1 MHRLWIDSVA
11 ASPLLYRRPAELLVP
26 IGETLPDVPIIPAQ
40 RSHGKPGTQ
49 ARRSLV
55 AQVLWAEPRTSAS
68 AMIGSEVH
76 LGAIGALN
84 VRVARPQGVVLCS
97 V

>member
-1 MHRLWIDSVA
+1 MHRLWIDYVA
-11 ASPLLYRRPAELLVP
+11 APPPLCPRPAELIVP

-55 AQVLWAEPRTSAS
+55 AAS
-68 AMIGSEVH
+68 LVG
-76 LGAIGALN
+76 
-84 VRVARPQGVVLCS
+84 
-97 V
+97 